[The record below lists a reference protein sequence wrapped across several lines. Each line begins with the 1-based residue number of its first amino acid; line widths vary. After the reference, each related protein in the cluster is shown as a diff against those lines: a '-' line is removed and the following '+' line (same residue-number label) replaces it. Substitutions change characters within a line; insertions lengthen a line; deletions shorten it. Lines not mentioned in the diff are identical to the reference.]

1 MHNRIIMDI
10 NNFNIINN
18 KLLLF
23 VYNCFTYEYY
33 YDNKIFDSSLLK
45 DKLLVLTENNNHN
58 ESRLL
63 LTKELMLNDLYNFY
77 CDCIVILDETEQ
89 SEEVR
94 QEWFKK
100 RYIAD
105 KVLWT
110 IAPAYYNCF

>member
-1 MHNRIIMDI
+1 MRILA
-10 NNFNIINN
+10 NWE
-18 KLLLF
+18 KQ
-23 VYNCFTYEYY
+23 E
-33 YDNKIFDSSLLK
+33 LK

-105 KVLWT
+105 KFLWT
-110 IAPAYYNCF
+110 IAPDYYNCF